1 MDTLK
6 SERQTKNLGRIL
18 QKSDLAP
25 VSLPTGNYKCNK
37 SRCGTCAHMTECNN
51 ITFNTDTGI
60 TNFKLLKHFSC
71 YSTHVIYKISCTGC
85 GEYYI
90 GQTCYLR
97 NRVTKH
103 KCDIRNDAYRIMKVH
118 THVHDCTKTCL
129 LLSLLFHFFRL
140 SRKL

>member
-1 MDTLK
+1 VV
-6 SERQTKNLGRIL
+6 
-18 QKSDLAP
+18 P
-25 VSLPTGNYKCNK
+25 VQ
-37 SRCGTCAHMTECNN
+37 CAHMTECNN

-97 NRVTKH
+97 NRVTQH
-103 KCDIRNDAYRIMKVH
+103 KCNIRNDAYRIMKVH
-118 THVHDCTKTCL
+118 THVHDCTKDLPTTFTIVPFFQVRQKTL
-129 LLSLLFHFFRL
+129 IARLTVEEYFRRKFQPSLNG
-140 SRKL
+140 